1 MRGPAADPNHQAAV
15 TELNHTVQL
24 KEPSACTEGERRA
37 FARLVR
43 QGFATANEAI
53 DSRVRDAKWLGFY
66 YAQGGRL
73 EAVAA
78 LKAPTKQYR
87 EEVFKKADAPVN
99 PSDYPIELGWVFV
112 VASHRG
118 NRVGE
123 SLCRQL
129 VERVPACGVFATTRT
144 DNASMM
150 RVLGALGFTRVGSPY
165 QWRNEELVLFL
176 RS

>member
-1 MRGPAADPNHQAAV
+1 MAGDPDRSPAARPV
-15 TELNHTVQL
+15 SGTVRT
-24 KEPSACTEGERRA
+24 KEPSACSEGERRA

-43 QGFATANEAI
+43 QGFATANEGLE
-53 DSRVRDAKWLGFY
+53 SRVRDAKWLAFY
-66 YAQGGRL
+66 YAPGGRL

-78 LKAPTKQYR
+78 LKAPTERYR
-87 EEVFKKADAPVN
+87 EEIFRRADAPGN

-112 VASHRG
+112 VPARRG
-118 NRVGE
+118 NRVAE

-150 RVLGALGFTRVGSPY
+150 RILNALGFARAAAPY
-165 QWRNEELVLFL
+165 PWRNEELVLFL
-176 RS
+176 RP

>member
-1 MRGPAADPNHQAAV
+1 MAGDPDRSPAARPV
-15 TELNHTVQL
+15 SGTVRTR
-24 KEPSACTEGERRA
+24 EPSACSEGERRA

-43 QGFATANEAI
+43 QGFATANEALE
-53 DSRVRDAKWLGFY
+53 SRVRDAKWLAFY
-66 YAQGGRL
+66 YAPGGRL

-78 LKAPTKQYR
+78 LKAPTERYR

-118 NRVGE
+118 NRVAE
-123 SLCRQL
+123 RVCRQL
-129 VERVPACGVFATTRT
+129 VERVPTSPVFATTRT

-150 RVLGALGFTRVGSPY
+150 RTLGALGFTRVGSPY